1 MATCGTLAVAH
12 RLWLWHKLHCPA
24 ACGISVP
31 SQGCL
36 ARRILSQ
43 WTPREVS
50 LVWFYLVSFSFS
62 GKTTVFFQQ
71 KAHNVGF
78 PPCCDVSHHRESF
91 VLVSE
96 DKGKFVEDMRSRR
109 AFQAQVE
116 MKSAWPVWDSARWSK
131 EYALGKGV
139 GGKLSREAQM
149 FQSLDLMSTDDGEGK
164 WPQMPFHPRKRGNG
178 SSFDRFCCHRKL
190 GSHLAHSDQPLDG
203 CKQSPILTRP
213 GLLLG

>member
-1 MATCGTLAVAH
+1 MLGWLQQARIGKKMTLVLDYSEKPLPFNIKCSTH
-12 RLWLWHKLHCPA
+12 LHWRLC
-24 ACGISVP
+24 C
-31 SQGCL
+31 
-36 ARRILSQ
+36 ARIQR
-43 WTPREVS
+43 WM
-50 LVWFYLVSFSFS
+50 
-62 GKTTVFFQQ
+62 
-71 KAHNVGF
+71 
-78 PPCCDVSHHRESF
+78 RESF
-91 VLVSE
+91 LEEVVPELYLQGWMRQ
-96 DKGKFVEDMRSRR
+96 GKSRR
-109 AFQAQVE
+109 AFQVQVE

>member
-12 RLWLWHKLHCPA
+12 RLLLWHKLRCPA

-116 MKSAWPVWDSARWSK
+116 MKSAWPVWDSARWSR
-131 EYALGKGV
+131 V
-139 GGKLSREAQM
+139 RPRQGGRGEAQ
-149 FQSLDLMSTDDGEGK
+149 Q
-164 WPQMPFHPRKRGNG
+164 G
-178 SSFDRFCCHRKL
+178 SSDVPEPGPYVDGWWRRQMATDAIPPQEKRKW
-190 GSHLAHSDQPLDG
+190 
-203 CKQSPILTRP
+203 
-213 GLLLG
+213 LLVRSVLLS